1 VKMRCGAL
9 FLLLCGAATAQATND
24 DSREPQLVVSS
35 AEATL
40 QDGQPSELVIR
51 GKYFG
56 RRPHLVSFGKYGPLT
71 VSTWSET
78 QITAKL
84 PADLKPGTYLLMVGR
99 APFKTKG
106 PRTDPRDSARVFSMD
121 VTLGAAGPQGEPGA
135 QGEPGPQGV
144 RGADGAPGAE
154 GPAGPTGPA
163 GPAGASNLP
172 GTFCPAG
179 QFAIGFNGDGTLK
192 CSPLTDDTACPC
204 FTTQSILS
212 EMGQGAYPPNAVTVT
227 CDSVKTEVQV
237 SWNVIRPPQGLRNDY
252 VTAYVKNPLAASCSL
267 LHTKFDLSGPFP
279 PPPIKSITYEGLPTQ
294 QVQACE
300 KAVKDAIAVVCSRS
314 IVPCNACTP

>member
-1 VKMRCGAL
+1 VKMRSGAL
-9 FLLLCGAATAQATND
+9 VLLLCGAANAQATNNGNH
-24 DSREPQLVVSS
+24 EPQLVVSS

-71 VSTWSET
+71 VSSWSEVA
-78 QITAKL
+78 ITAKL

-99 APFKTKG
+99 SPFKTKG

-121 VTLGAAGPQGEPGA
+121 VTIGAVGPQGPEGPG
-135 QGEPGPQGV
+135 GPQGV
-144 RGADGAPGAE
+144 PGSQGAI
-154 GPAGPTGPA
+154 GPQGPEGPTGPA

-227 CDSVKTEVQV
+227 CDSVKTEVAV

-279 PPPIKSITYEGLPTQ
+279 PPPIRSITYEGLPTQ

-300 KAVKDAIAVVCSRS
+300 QAVKEAIAVVCSRS
-314 IVPCNACTP
+314 IVPCGCTP